1 MDDSSPRRRG
11 DVALCCAYVLQ
22 GNDWAPVN
30 NSRPDDLTNESR
42 FLAAKI
48 MQDDDMAEAFL
59 ELHDYPQ
66 TTIIELVVK
75 LKAESRLVK
84 LGGARNAKA
93 HVYELERCCGPDVV
107 ALQFADDRAAD
118 NFGRAIR
125 RAASQ
130 AAERRASFTDA
141 DALIRRCVDAGFEAR
156 DVREAV
162 AAGAS
167 ASRIITRAPKG
178 LLPGP
183 SSTWRRNC
191 SGRATRRRVRPW
203 TGGLLACCSSR
214 RVKVKHHFARLRL
227 VN

>member
-1 MDDSSPRRRG
+1 MFSARKTKAAPPRQQSVAPQIDRSTTESSMDDSSPRRRG

-48 MQDDDMAEAFL
+48 VQDDDMAEAFL

-107 ALQFADDRAAD
+107 ALQFALDFAKLERKEIEPPFTPRAGRVPNVPDQALVKK
-118 NFGRAIR
+118 FGPHRPSDGDSPQQKGGSDEVSLSFKGEQFQGFSVFASPAPPVR
-125 RAASQ
+125 R
-130 AAERRASFTDA
+130 
-141 DALIRRCVDAGFEAR
+141 
-156 DVREAV
+156 
-162 AAGAS
+162 
-167 ASRIITRAPKG
+167 K
-178 LLPGP
+178 
-183 SSTWRRNC
+183 SSKD
-191 SGRATRRRVRPW
+191 
-203 TGGLLACCSSR
+203 L
-214 RVKVKHHFARLRL
+214 K
-227 VN
+227 